1 MTNITLS
8 INDAVYKEMKK
19 YSEIKWSEFVR
30 MCIQKRIKE
39 LASIEN
45 HPNSESIMTMLASEE
60 VLKKDWDNELDKF
73 WGEYAGRNPSGW

>member
-8 INDAVYKEMKK
+8 IDDKVYKRMKK

-39 LASIEN
+39 LESIQN
-45 HPNSESIMTMLASEE
+45 HPNSESIMTILASEE
-60 VLKKDWDNELDKF
+60 VLKKDWDNEPDER
-73 WGEYAGRNPSGW
+73 WNNV

>member
-8 INDAVYKEMKK
+8 IDDKVYKRMKK

-39 LASIEN
+39 LEFIQN

-60 VLKKDWDNELDKF
+60 VLKKDWDNKLDER
-73 WGEYAGRNPSGW
+73 WNNV